1 MPRDKIRAVL
11 RGYDLRVAHK
21 YLELI
26 AVILSLSLLPV
37 DRFPY
42 LHYVPFK
49 LGAISFILLLLA
61 AGIRLAG
68 VVSQK
73 RWGDLK
79 RIALAVVLLLL
90 PVAAYAQSIH
100 YAIDKPYAKGATKLL
115 LVVALKALCF
125 FVLLYENRSLWKV
138 VKRTV
143 YGVTAVIVAFG
154 FFQFIFDVLGASPR
168 ITDLR
173 PCCTSNSTYIFPRV
187 HSVALEP
194 LYFANFLLLPLWLM
208 AHDFIFNKSSRRDKA
223 LLVLLVATS
232 SLFILSLARSALL
245 GFIISAIVFLVGL
258 GSSSIKRLIP
268 YALKAVGLILI
279 IALAFVI
286 LSGVASKHIHKTAIN
301 GSNSGVR
308 GNLGIFGSHA
318 VSVADESA
326 QTRYSTWPKAIDYF
340 KENPI
345 NGVGAYNSRVRL
357 NLEQYKKGVPD
368 IDLQP
373 FNNDFLGLMVD
384 LGLIGGL
391 AFGPLVAG
399 VLISLIKSLKRR
411 WATPSA
417 AYALASLAMLIQTNF
432 FQSILLARL
441 WVVAGIALAGIYS
454 LPAKRKAS
462 A

>member
-1 MPRDKIRAVL
+1 
-11 RGYDLRVAHK
+11 
-21 YLELI
+21 
-26 AVILSLSLLPV
+26 
-37 DRFPY
+37 
-42 LHYVPFK
+42 
-49 LGAISFILLLLA
+49 
-61 AGIRLAG
+61 LAG
-68 VVSQK
+68 VVGQK
-73 RWGDLK
+73 RWDDLK
-79 RIALAVVLLLL
+79 RIALPAVLLLL

-125 FVLLYENRSLWKV
+125 FVLLYENRGLWKV
-138 VKRTV
+138 VKSTV
-143 YGVTAVIVAFG
+143 YGVTAIIVVFG

-208 AHDFIFNKSSRRDKA
+208 VHDFIFNKAARRNK
-223 LLVLLVATS
+223 VLLILLAATS

-245 GFIISAIVFLVGL
+245 GLLVSALVFMVGL
-258 GSSSIKRLIP
+258 GGSS
-268 YALKAVGLILI
+268 LKKAAPHVLRGAGLILI
-279 IALAFVI
+279 IALGFII

-301 GSNSGVR
+301 GSTSGVK

-345 NGVGAYNSRVRL
+345 KGIGAYNSRVRL
-357 NLEQYKKGVPD
+357 NLEQYRKGAPD
-368 IDLQP
+368 VNLQP
-373 FNNDFLGLMVD
+373 FNNDFLGLLVD
-384 LGLIGGL
+384 LGLIGVL

-399 VLISLIKSLKRR
+399 VLVSLIKSFKRR

-441 WVVAGIALAGIYS
+441 WVVTGIALAGIYS
-454 LPAKRKAS
+454 LPAKRKVS
-462 A
+462 T